1 MPISRV
7 VLEKIVYKQ
16 YLIKILI
23 KLKKLCRWMILFLSI
38 FATADSLSA
47 LYGATFLIN
56 IFCSFVKNMSLIGDI
71 FLKISTS
78 RSVLHSCLSNFSL
91 SAQLYLA

>member
-1 MPISRV
+1 M
-7 VLEKIVYKQ
+7 YKQ

-47 LYGATFLIN
+47 LYSAIFLTTFL
-56 IFCSFVKNMSLIGDI
+56 CSFVKNMSVIGDV
-71 FLKISTS
+71 FLKISTNRVQAVFKLCT
-78 RSVLHSCLSNFSL
+78 RSI
-91 SAQLYLA
+91 